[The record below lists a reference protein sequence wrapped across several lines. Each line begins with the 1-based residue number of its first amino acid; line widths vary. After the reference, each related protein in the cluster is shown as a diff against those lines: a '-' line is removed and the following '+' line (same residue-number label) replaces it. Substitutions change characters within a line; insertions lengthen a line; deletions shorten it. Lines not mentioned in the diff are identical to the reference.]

1 MVFKLK
7 LKCSSLDGWEL
18 LRVSQQTMLR
28 CSVENWPEVGME
40 WLLVTFVTTLSVKWR
55 LMTSFYKMSNK
66 LFEETRKRNNHVG
79 IKEKSV
85 HMWNISIVFICSLN
99 KAIVDKVLHRKKWCW
114 SDSIAQILFLQQQ
127 NLVADIVKQCYPKP
141 PIPAVFLHDVTLFVA
156 FYIRPLFVNLGQSR
170 SFVIIFNISGLV
182 NIFKRFGWESFCSF
196 IY

>member
-1 MVFKLK
+1 
-7 LKCSSLDGWEL
+7 
-18 LRVSQQTMLR
+18 
-28 CSVENWPEVGME
+28 
-40 WLLVTFVTTLSVKWR
+40 
-55 LMTSFYKMSNK
+55 
-66 LFEETRKRNNHVG
+66 
-79 IKEKSV
+79 
-85 HMWNISIVFICSLN
+85 MWNISIVFICSLN

-182 NIFKRFGWESFCSF
+182 NIFKRFGWESFCYF
-196 IY
+196 IYWTTAEDNKTENKIVSFVRAGRLKVSPQNYFNITDFWSSEARPEAQMMAMCLLSSYISYDQH